1 MRPLFWAGELGED
14 RTCALVDGLGSGD
27 GAIQLGELR
36 GRRCRD
42 LGPVFAGK
50 LLARACQ
57 PLLYSAREISLPVEL
72 DLRVS
77 LGHPYRAVASHLRR
91 LDA

>member
-1 MRPLFWAGELGED
+1 MRPLFWAGELGAD

-42 LGPVFAGK
+42 LAVGPVFAGK
-50 LLARACQ
+50 LLARARQ
-57 PLLYSAREISLPVEL
+57 PLLDSARQFLLPREL
-72 DLRVS
+72 NLRVF
-77 LGHPYRAVASHLRR
+77 LGHPDRAVAG
-91 LDA
+91 DF